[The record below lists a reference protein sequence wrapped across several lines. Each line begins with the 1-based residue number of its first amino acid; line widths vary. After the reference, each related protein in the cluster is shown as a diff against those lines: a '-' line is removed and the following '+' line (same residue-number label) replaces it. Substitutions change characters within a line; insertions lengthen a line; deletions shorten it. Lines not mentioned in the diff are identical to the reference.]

1 MPDGGLDARA
11 TKYNLLFENVVPGRD
26 GRNADTVRPA
36 LAQKVPDKATQEAL
50 IKGTLLTFNDANVT
64 GNYTVL
70 HAKSSKP
77 FRDQFPPDRLQEA
90 FKDFREKHIDFDI
103 IAARQIVM
111 SQEPKVND
119 DGKLMLYGYLDASPK
134 SRVHFELEYIM
145 SEGEWK
151 PIKINVNLKAPD

>member
-1 MPDGGLDARA
+1 MRA
-11 TKYNLLFENVVPGRD
+11 LRNTIHCLKMLFPVVMVGMLIMS
-26 GRNADTVRPA
+26 APA
-36 LAQKVPDKATQEAL
+36 LAQKVPDKVTQEAL

-64 GNYTVL
+64 GIYTVL

-77 FRDQFPPDRLQEA
+77 FRDQVPPDRLQEA